1 MVLVSH
7 NSQTQR
13 TYTNISQKKK
23 KKKHK
28 HEEHTP
34 KKLIRIKSSKL
45 NPTDYMWAILW
56 FLNHNNSPEIAPPN
70 ITLI

>member
-7 NSQTQR
+7 NSKKQI
-13 TYTNISQKKK
+13 TYTKISKKKK

-34 KKLIRIKSSKL
+34 KKLIRIKSSK
-45 NPTDYMWAILW
+45 
-56 FLNHNNSPEIAPPN
+56 
-70 ITLI
+70 